1 MANTFEDYTVST
13 STTDFNI
20 TFEYLEDSHVVVEI
34 DLLHG
39 ARRRQPPVP
48 GQELPDGADRD
59 LDVPD
64 PLPA

>member
-1 MANTFEDYTVST
+1 MLLYGSSIHKVLPGRVLGDA
-13 STTDFNI
+13 
-20 TFEYLEDSHVVVEI
+20 HVVVEV

-39 ARRRQPPVP
+39 ARGRQASIP
-48 GQELPDGADRD
+48 GQQLPDGADGD

>member
-1 MANTFEDYTVST
+1 MLYGPRVDEVLPGRVLGDA
-13 STTDFNI
+13 
-20 TFEYLEDSHVVVEI
+20 HVVVEV

-39 ARRRQPPVP
+39 ARGRQPPIP
-48 GQELPDGADRD
+48 GQELPDGADGD

>member
-1 MANTFEDYTVST
+1 MLYGPRVDEVLPGRVLDDA
-13 STTDFNI
+13 
-20 TFEYLEDSHVVVEI
+20 HVVVEV

-39 ARRRQPPVP
+39 ARGRQASIP
-48 GQELPDGADRD
+48 GQQLPDGADGD